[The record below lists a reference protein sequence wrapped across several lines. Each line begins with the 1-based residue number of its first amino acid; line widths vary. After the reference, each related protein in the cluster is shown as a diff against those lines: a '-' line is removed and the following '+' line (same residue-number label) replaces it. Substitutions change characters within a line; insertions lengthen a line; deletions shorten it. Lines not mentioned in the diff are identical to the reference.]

1 MASQFIIDDV
11 DNPLKTTSSNPMGS
25 ADFKK
30 VPSNFT
36 AEELNSFTNLWLDYS
51 QISLTIPYIQ
61 SILVNATQGF
71 SQNQAALFT
80 AILDKEPLLVAHFQ
94 TRKLAVLG
102 LDWTI
107 TGGSEAKQEML
118 KKTLED
124 AGLNKLMD
132 HLLSAL
138 QYGYAGAAINWGAGG
153 GKIRDFR
160 YIY

>member
-11 DNPLKTTSSNPMGS
+11 ENPLKTTSSNPMGL

-80 AILDKEPLLVAHFQ
+80 AIIDKEPLLVAHFQ

-118 KKTLED
+118 KKTL
-124 AGLNKLMD
+124 
-132 HLLSAL
+132 
-138 QYGYAGAAINWGAGG
+138 
-153 GKIRDFR
+153 
-160 YIY
+160 